1 MTDGL
6 AADGHVLVPWVFS
19 GRSVQALHAQA
30 GKLEA
35 YLDVLPEA
43 DVAAA
48 GRALVTTRAA
58 LEHRAVVVGSDRAGL
73 ARGLAVLAAGGESAE
88 VAAGSVRAGRTGFL
102 FSGQGAQR
110 AGMGRELYAAFPV
123 FAGALDAVCAVADV
137 ELGRSLREL
146 MFDQDQGEDQDRGEG
161 GDADQGGGADQGE
174 GAGGDAGQGEGA
186 SGGGGAAEVLGRTEF
201 AQVALVAFEVALFRL
216 LESWG
221 VRPDVLVGHSVG
233 ELAAAHVA
241 GVLSLEDVVRLVVAR
256 GRLMQALPAGGVM
269 VAVQASEAEVAP
281 LLGDGGGG
289 LRRSTVRLRWWSP
302 VRRPGWRRWWP
313 LCLRVGG
320 GRGCGCRMGS
330 IRR

>member
-1 MTDGL
+1 
-6 AADGHVLVPWVFS
+6 
-19 GRSVQALHAQA
+19 
-30 GKLEA
+30 
-35 YLDVLPEA
+35 
-43 DVAAA
+43 
-48 GRALVTTRAA
+48 LVTTRAA

-123 FAGALDAVCAVADV
+123 FAEALDAVCAVADA

-146 MFDQDQGEDQDRGEG
+146 MFAEDQDRGEG
-161 GDADQGGGADQGE
+161 GDADR
-174 GAGGDAGQGEGA
+174 GQGE
-186 SGGGGAAEVLGRTEF
+186 SESGGAAEVLGRTEF

-241 GVLSLEDVVRLVVAR
+241 GVLDLADVVRLVVAR

-281 LLGDGGGG
+281 LLTAGVGIAAVNGPSSVVVSGEQAGVEAVVAALPGG
-289 LRRSTVRLRWWSP
+289 RRWSRLRVSHAFHSP
-302 VRRPGWRRWWP
+302 LMEPV
-313 LCLRVGG
+313 L
-320 GRGCGCRMGS
+320 
-330 IRR
+330 